1 LSKKINK
8 IKVGISVG
16 DVNGIGPE
24 IILKSFLDVRMFDFC
39 LPILFCSNKLVNYF
53 KKQLQLD
60 VIVHNMTSID
70 DVVENKLNVFTFNNE
85 TVNIAFGKEDL
96 STGAYALKS
105 LKIALENL
113 KLNKVDCLLTA
124 PINKNTIQSEDF
136 KFPGHTD
143 FLASQLE
150 GDSLMFMLS
159 GDLRVGLLTDHV
171 PLKDVSS
178 VITPDLIKSKV
189 STIVNSLKSDF
200 KIPKPKVAVLGLNP
214 HAGDKGVIGKEDDDL
229 LRPVLQEIQK
239 KGDLVYGPYSADSF
253 FGSNS
258 YKSFDAV
265 IASYHDQGLIPFK
278 TLSFGNGVNYTA
290 GLDKVRTSPDH
301 GTAYEIAGKGIADES
316 SFKEALFK
324 AIEIFKNREEY
335 DLLKRNSI

>member
-1 LSKKINK
+1 MSKKINK
-8 IKVGISVG
+8 VKVGISVG

-24 IILKSFLDVRMFDFC
+24 IILKSFSDSRMFDFC
-39 LPILFCSNKLVNYF
+39 MPILFCSNKLVNYF
-53 KKQLQLD
+53 KKQLKLD
-60 VIVHNMTSID
+60 VVIHNMTSID
-70 DVVENKLNVFTFNNE
+70 DVVDNKLNVFTFNNE
-85 TVNIAFGKEDL
+85 VINISFGKEDVL
-96 STGAYALKS
+96 TGAYALKS

-124 PINKNTIQSEDF
+124 PINKNTIQSDDF

-143 FLASQLE
+143 FLASQLK

-171 PLKDVSS
+171 PIKDVAT
-178 VITPDLIKSKV
+178 VITPELIKSKV
-189 STIVNSLKSDF
+189 STILNSLKSDF
-200 KIPKPKVAVLGLNP
+200 KISKPKVAVLGLNP
-214 HAGDKGVIGKEDDDL
+214 HAGDKGVIGNEDDDL

-239 KGDLVYGPYSADSF
+239 NGDLVYGPYSADSF

-258 YKSFDAV
+258 YKSFDAI

-316 SFKEALFK
+316 SFKAALFK
-324 AIEIFKNREEY
+324 AIEIFKNRKEY
-335 DLLKRNSI
+335 DFLKSNAI